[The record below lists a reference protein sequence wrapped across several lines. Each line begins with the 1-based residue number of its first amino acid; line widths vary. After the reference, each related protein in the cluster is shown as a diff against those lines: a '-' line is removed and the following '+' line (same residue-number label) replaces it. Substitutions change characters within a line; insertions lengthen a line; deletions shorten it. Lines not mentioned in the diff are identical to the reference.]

1 MISTDTIND
10 YFFQTSL
17 HRFDGGL
24 QPGEEPLPTEPV
36 TGGGEPAVRT
46 APAVDEAVVRQ
57 VAEMG
62 FPEAACRKAVS
73 RVRRF
78 HQMSHLRVLLIDIIR
93 ST

>member
-1 MISTDTIND
+1 M
-10 YFFQTSL
+10 
-17 HRFDGGL
+17 
-24 QPGEEPLPTEPV
+24 
-36 TGGGEPAVRT
+36 RT

-73 RVRRF
+73 RVRRS
-78 HQMSHLRVLLIDIIR
+78 HQMSHFRFRVLIDIIL